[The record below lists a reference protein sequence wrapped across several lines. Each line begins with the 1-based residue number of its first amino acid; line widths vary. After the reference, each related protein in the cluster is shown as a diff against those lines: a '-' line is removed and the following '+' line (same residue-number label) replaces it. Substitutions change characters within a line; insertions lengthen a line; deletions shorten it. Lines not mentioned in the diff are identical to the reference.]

1 MYIETPESVSQPSMI
16 ERLWLDLCVAVGFL
30 TVLPLGSLAVAS
42 ESNTEDVGVDDVADA
57 GDDEAAARLS
67 TSPVGQGFLVRASAM
82 FPVVGVGIG
91 TVAAL
96 ALLASFHIGLH
107 PLACALVAL
116 ATSAII
122 TGGLHEDGLAD
133 FFDGIG
139 GGRTPER
146 RLAIMRDS
154 HLGSFGALALVF
166 GVGIR
171 ASILTGVFSP
181 DSAALAI
188 IAGATLSRAVLP
200 GLMRWLPPARAD
212 GLAASG
218 GSPQPTQIAV
228 ATLVAVVTALLT
240 IGFWSAMSALAAAI
254 IAAVIV
260 ALVARRFVGGQT
272 GDVLGAAQVVVET
285 SVLAVAAAT
294 IGGIGG

>member
-1 MYIETPESVSQPSMI
+1 MYIKTPERVSQPSMI

-30 TVLPLGSLAVAS
+30 TVLPLGSLAAPL
-42 ESNTEDVGVDDVADA
+42 EERAQDDDEDLTADA
-57 GDDEAAARLS
+57 EADAPLS
-67 TSPVGQGFLVRASAM
+67 ATPTGQGFLVRAAAM
-82 FPVVGVGIG
+82 FPLVGVGIG

-96 ALLASFHIGLH
+96 ALLAAFHIGLH

-116 ATSAII
+116 AASAIL

-181 DSAALAI
+181 DTAALI
-188 IAGATLSRAVLP
+188 VIAGATLSRAVLP

-212 GLAASG
+212 GLAATA
-218 GSPQPTQIAV
+218 GSPEPTQIAV
-228 ATLVAVVTALLT
+228 ATLVAMVTALLT
-240 IGFWSAMSALAAAI
+240 VGFWSAMSALAAAI
-254 IAAVIV
+254 VASVIV
-260 ALVARRFVGGQT
+260 GLVARRLIGGRT
-272 GDVLGAAQVVVET
+272 GDVLGAAQVIVET
-285 SVLAVAAAT
+285 FVLGAAAAT

>member
-1 MYIETPESVSQPSMI
+1 MYMKSPELVSQPSII
-16 ERLWLDLCVAVGFL
+16 ERLWQDFCIAVGFL
-30 TVLPLGSLAVAS
+30 TVLPLASLVVPRPS
-42 ESNTEDVGVDDVADA
+42 SGEDEEADEHDDLAKD
-57 GDDEAAARLS
+57 AAAPLS
-67 TSPVGQGFLVRASAM
+67 TTPIGRGFLVRAAAL
-82 FPVVGVGIG
+82 FPVVGAGIG

-96 ALLASFHIGLH
+96 SLLASFHIGLH

-116 ATSAII
+116 IASAIL

-146 RLAIMRDS
+146 RLEIMRDS

-181 DSAALAI
+181 DTAALVV

-212 GLAASG
+212 GLAATA
-218 GSPQPTQIAV
+218 GSPEPAQIAV
-228 ATLVAVVTALLT
+228 ATLLAVVTALLT
-240 IGFWSAMSALAAAI
+240 VGFWSAMSALAAAI
-254 IAAVIV
+254 VAAVIV
-260 ALVARRFVGGQT
+260 GLVARRLVGGQT
-272 GDVLGAAQVVVET
+272 GDVLGAAQVIVEIA
-285 SVLAVAAAT
+285 VLAAAAAT
-294 IGGIGG
+294 VGGIGG